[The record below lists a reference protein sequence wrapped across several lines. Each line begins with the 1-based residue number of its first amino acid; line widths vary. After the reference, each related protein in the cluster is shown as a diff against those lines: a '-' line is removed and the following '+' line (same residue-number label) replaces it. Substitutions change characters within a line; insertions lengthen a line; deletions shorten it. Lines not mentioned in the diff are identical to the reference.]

1 MGAGRGLAEKKTQ
14 TVEREIVTP
23 TQVETTT
30 EAQAPRMAGET
41 FLSASKRY
49 NPVTTTK
56 VTPGSV
62 TREREEVPA
71 PPAPS
76 QPQSTGNPIFDLFLK
91 SQGKEPGAPRSR

>member
-1 MGAGRGLAEKKTQ
+1 MGAGRRLGQKQTQ

-56 VTPGSV
+56 ITPGSV

>member
-1 MGAGRGLAEKKTQ
+1 MGASRRIGEKQTQ
-14 TVEREIVTP
+14 TVEREVVTP

-56 VTPGSV
+56 TTPGSV
-62 TREREEVPA
+62 TRTREEVPVEA
-71 PPAPS
+71 TKP
-76 QPQSTGNPIFDLFLK
+76 QFQSTGNPIFDLILQK
-91 SQGKEPGAPRSR
+91 QGRSPGEPRSR